1 MQPPCHLATMRGEL
15 GEAHVSFLG
24 NMKVKPIWWK
34 AESRDG
40 EN

>member
-15 GEAHVSFLG
+15 GEASTFLG